1 MRHFAPAVELLRLQG
16 TSLTQPTAAHALLL
30 TSLSVPSTQVL
41 HFGPVGSGMA
51 AKLVN
56 QALVCVHA
64 QAAAE
69 AIYLAE
75 HMGLLRG
82 RCVFT
87 RPSYKPLYR
96 PLSRPLSICSS
107 SGAGM
112 KCSPFV
118 LCIEVFISRSLR
130 CCVVLSLCHGD

>member
-1 MRHFAPAVELLRLQG
+1 MLGGDERVCDTLRPLLDCYA
-16 TSLTQPTAAHALLL
+16 SKVPTQPTAAHALSL

-87 RPSYKPLYR
+87 RHLYKPLYR
-96 PLSRPLSICSS
+96 PLYSLRGRYELLTIRRAGLRSS
-107 SGAGM
+107 SLVPYAV
-112 KCSPFV
+112 S
-118 LCIEVFISRSLR
+118 
-130 CCVVLSLCHGD
+130 